1 MNRFNAALQPEMPHG
16 SHASAHLLDKR
27 RARAQ
32 DRDREEYRDMLRLA
46 LVILLALAGHATA
59 ADGEAEHAI
68 RKVGILAYRGEE
80 AAIARWQPTFDAV
93 EAAAPG
99 TDFQVVPL
107 SLDGVRSALSR
118 GDIDYL
124 FTNPGHLYRMVEHA
138 RLFPMVSLRSDRNDA
153 PQTGN
158 RFGAVIFVRADN
170 DAITTLADLKG
181 KRLAA
186 IAPDA
191 FGGFEVAAATLLR
204 NGVDPWR
211 DLESVVFLGFPHD
224 GVIEAVVNG
233 TVDAGTVRTGLLE
246 GAVEAGKGEA
256 YQLRLL
262 NPLRVPGF
270 EPALSTE
277 LMPEWIL
284 SSTATVSEPERRA
297 VAMAMLAL
305 KSDHPAV
312 VAGQYGG
319 WTTVPSD
326 AAVRSLLQTVD
337 AARPSGEDSGVALSG
352 FLAVAAGGV
361 PVTIAMLIYWRSR
374 QAAPLNGG
382 PAQAAFAE
390 VRLTPREREILH
402 LVGDG
407 KTTKEIAR
415 DLGISP
421 KTVEFHRSHL
431 MRKFEASNMAEL
443 VRKAGGM
450 LAA

>member
-1 MNRFNAALQPEMPHG
+1 MLHCNIGR
-16 SHASAHLLDKR
+16 AHKCYADAIRGLLLDKPR
-27 RARAQ
+27 RPAQ
-32 DRDREEYRDMLRLA
+32 NPEREELREMLRLA
-46 LVILLALAGHATA
+46 LVVLFALGGQAAA
-59 ADGEAEHAI
+59 ADSDENRLA
-68 RKVGILAYRGEE
+68 RKVGILAYRGDE
-80 AAIARWQPTFDAV
+80 AAITRWQPTFDAV
-93 EAAAPG
+93 EAAVPG
-99 TDFQVVPL
+99 ADFRVVPL

-118 GDIDYL
+118 GEIDYL
-124 FTNPGHLYRMVEHA
+124 FTNPGHLYRMVERA
-138 RLFPMVSLRSDRNDA
+138 RLFPMVSLRSDRDDN

-170 DAITTLADLKG
+170 EKIKTLADLKG
-181 KRLAA
+181 RRLAA

-191 FGGFEVAAATLLR
+191 FGGFEVGAATLVR
-204 NGVDPWR
+204 NGINPWR

-246 GAVEAGKGEA
+246 AAVKAGKVEA
-256 YQLRLL
+256 YQLRIL

-270 EPALSTE
+270 EPALSTD

-284 SSTATVSEPERRA
+284 SSTASVPETERRA
-297 VAMAMLAL
+297 LAIAL
-305 KSDHPAV
+305 LGLGDDHPAV
-312 VAGQYGG
+312 EAGHYGG

-326 AAVRSLLQTVD
+326 AAVRKLLQTVD
-337 AARPSGEDSGVALSG
+337 AARPSDETPVAAISG

-361 PVTIAMLIYWRSR
+361 PIVIAMLIYWRSR
-374 QAAPLNGG
+374 QTAPL
-382 PAQAAFAE
+382 QAESPQSAT
-390 VRLTPREREILH
+390 VDVHLTPREREILQ
-402 LVGDG
+402 LVGNG

-431 MRKFEASNMAEL
+431 MRKFEAHNMAEL
-443 VRKAGGM
+443 VRKAGGL